1 MTKAQLVRAQ
11 IITKTAFVN
20 NDKLMPNPSAPQQPI
35 RVHVFVSG
43 RVQGVGY
50 RYSTVKEAQRLGVNG
65 WVRNLPDGRVEAV
78 FEGSRTVV
86 EEIIRWSHKGPA
98 AAVVKDVAVEY
109 EELEGLRGFETRR

>member
-1 MTKAQLVRAQ
+1 MQ
-11 IITKTAFVN
+11 
-20 NDKLMPNPSAPQQPI
+20 NPSAPQEQI

-50 RYSTVKEAQRLGVNG
+50 RYCTVNEAQRLGVNG

-86 EEIIRWSHKGPA
+86 EEIIRWCHKGPT

-109 EELEGLRGFETRR
+109 EELEGLPGFETRR

>member
-1 MTKAQLVRAQ
+1 MQ
-11 IITKTAFVN
+11 
-20 NDKLMPNPSAPQQPI
+20 NPSAPQEQI
-35 RVHVFVSG
+35 RAHVFVSG

-50 RYSTVKEAQRLGVNG
+50 RYSTMDEAQRLGVNG

-86 EEIIRWSHKGPA
+86 EEIIRWCHKGPS
-98 AAVVKDVAVEY
+98 AAVVKEVAVEY

>member
-1 MTKAQLVRAQ
+1 MQ
-11 IITKTAFVN
+11 
-20 NDKLMPNPSAPQQPI
+20 NPSAPQEQI
-35 RVHVFVSG
+35 RAHVFVSG

-50 RYSTVKEAQRLGVNG
+50 RYSTVNEAQRLGVNG

-86 EEIIRWSHKGPA
+86 EEIIHWCHKGPT
-98 AAVVKDVAVEY
+98 AAVVKEVAVEY